1 MRRDADAPCELC
13 DEVRWSGSAATGDPR
28 LPGLHDVFSRLVMR
42 TRAADVLSGLGCMM
56 PGYALVVPHHH
67 ALSVGELPKGER
79 AHVFRTAWLVAEL
92 IRRAFG
98 GTVVLVEHGSSGS
111 REGRGGSCVSHA
123 HLHLFPLEHGMDP
136 ESFVPPGSRRTT
148 TSAGLATA
156 AARHSN
162 YYYCSWK
169 QDEGHLLIDP
179 KLPSQYARRVW
190 AGLLNEPDLW
200 DWAAFPFL
208 GNARRT
214 TVALKK
220 AQQSQPLAPMEETVL
235 AYDSAAESY
244 ARRTASFAPGSALPG
259 EIDELAG
266 TVDGVVLDAGAGAG
280 RDALRFAQQ
289 GKHVLALDASASL
302 LSHAPVHDRTLPVLG
317 DVRSLPLPAHCVAAV
332 WCSAV
337 LLHLP
342 AEEFLRSLQEFH
354 RVLRPGG
361 VSQISVKEGEGHV
374 ALPMAGHG
382 SPRRHFY
389 FYRVDRLRS
398 LAEKSG
404 FEVLRTWSED
414 ELDSSSHVQRWIKA
428 LLRKPV

>member
-1 MRRDADAPCELC
+1 M
-13 DEVRWSGSAATGDPR
+13 
-28 LPGLHDVFSRLVMR
+28 
-42 TRAADVLSGLGCMM
+42 
-56 PGYALVVPHHH
+56 
-67 ALSVGELPKGER
+67 
-79 AHVFRTAWLVAEL
+79 
-92 IRRAFG
+92 
-98 GTVVLVEHGSSGS
+98 VLVEHGSSGS
-111 REGRGGSCVSHA
+111 REGGGGSCVTHA

-136 ESFVPPGSRRTT
+136 ASFVPPESRRVT
-148 TSAGLATA
+148 TSAGLAAA

-169 QDEGHLLIDP
+169 QDEGYLLIDP

-190 AGLLNEPDLW
+190 AGLLDEPDLW

-208 GNARRT
+208 GNARWT
-214 TVALKK
+214 TAALQK
-220 AQQSQPLAPMEETVL
+220 ARHAQPLGPMEETVL

-244 ARRTASFAPGSALPG
+244 ARRTASFAPGSALPS
-259 EIDELAG
+259 EIDELADA
-266 TVDGVVLDAGAGAG
+266 VDGIVLDAGAGAG

-289 GKHVLALDASASL
+289 GKHVLALDASGSL

-317 DVRSLPLPAHCVAAV
+317 DVRSLPLPARCVAAV

-342 AEEFLRSLQEFH
+342 SEDFLRSLQEFH

-361 VSQISVKEGEGHV
+361 VAQVSVKEGEGHV
-374 ALPMAGHG
+374 ALPMEGDG

-389 FYRVDRLRS
+389 FYRVDRLQS

-414 ELDSSSHVQRWIKA
+414 ELDSSSTVQRWIKA
-428 LLRKPV
+428 LLRKPA